1 MSEARS
7 PRRRR
12 SVAVAP
18 ALLDPAELPED
29 APGRVTLIAVEAP
42 ADVLGPP
49 PAAATAP
56 QPVVASSP
64 ALSAGGGW
72 IAVAIAGAVIVAI
85 FIVGMLLTHHAVYSG
100 VSSP

>member
-29 APGRVTLIAVEAP
+29 AAGRVTLIAVEAP
-42 ADVLGPP
+42 PDIMGPP
-49 PAAATAP
+49 PAPPSAP
-56 QPVVASSP
+56 QPVVASSQ
-64 ALSAGGGW
+64 ALAAGGGW
-72 IAVAIAGAVIVAI
+72 VAVAVAGAVIVAI
-85 FIVGMLLTHHAVYSG
+85 FIVGMLLIR
-100 VSSP
+100 

>member
-29 APGRVTLIAVEAP
+29 AAGRVTLISVDAP
-42 ADVLGPP
+42 EDILGTPGAIPSAP
-49 PAAATAP
+49 PAAATPSLLAAADGW
-56 QPVVASSP
+56 VVVGV
-64 ALSAGGGW
+64 AG
-72 IAVAIAGAVIVAI
+72 VVIVAI
-85 FIVGMLLTHHAVYSG
+85 FIVGMILTR
-100 VSSP
+100 